1 MIPDNE
7 EESVLIVC
15 FFCERRLRI
24 PMTYSGRIRCPT
36 CSKEF
41 LVEGSNELKIDEVIP
56 TDEKNKQ
63 ALEKIEDSPEIEII
77 QNPVGG
83 FEFVIGLIIPPIPP
97 IIILILLFG
106 GINFSGGSPDIMG
119 LVYFICS
126 LICWPIIGF
135 SLAMSS
141 NIFVKNFRK
150 GAQFSAVISLIIV
163 GLIWLWFIGLI
174 SGGITN

>member
-1 MIPDNE
+1 MISNNE
-7 EESVLIVC
+7 EERVLIAC
-15 FFCERRLRI
+15 FFCERQLRI
-24 PMTYSGRIRCPT
+24 PVTYSGRIRCPT

-41 LVEGSNELKIDEVIP
+41 LVGDSNELKIDEVIP
-56 TDEKNKQ
+56 NDEKDKQ

-83 FEFVIGLIIPPIPP
+83 FEFVIGLLIPPIPP
-97 IIILILLFG
+97 IIILILLFS

-119 LVYFICS
+119 LVYFMCS
-126 LICWPIIGF
+126 LLCWPIIGF
-135 SLAMSS
+135 SLALSS

-150 GAQFSAVISLIIV
+150 GAQFSAVISMIIV
-163 GLIWLWFIGLI
+163 GLIWLWFLGLI

>member
-1 MIPDNE
+1 MISDNE
-7 EESVLIVC
+7 EESVLIAC
-15 FFCERRLRI
+15 FFCERQLRV

-97 IIILILLFG
+97 IIILILLFA

-119 LVYFICS
+119 LVYFMCS

>member
-1 MIPDNE
+1 MISDNK
-7 EESVLIVC
+7 EESVLIAC
-15 FFCERRLRI
+15 FFCERQLRV

-119 LVYFICS
+119 LVYFMCS

>member
-1 MIPDNE
+1 MISDDLE
-7 EESVLIVC
+7 EKVLIAC
-15 FFCERRLRI
+15 FFCERQLRI

-41 LVEGSNELKIDEVIP
+41 LIGGSNELKTDEVIP

-77 QNPVGG
+77 QNPVGS
-83 FEFVIGLIIPPIPP
+83 FEFVIGLIIPPTPP
-97 IIILILLFG
+97 IIILILIFS

-119 LVYFICS
+119 LVYFMCS
-126 LICWPIIGF
+126 LLCWPIIGF
-135 SLAMSS
+135 SLALSS

-150 GAQFSAVISLIIV
+150 GAQFSAVISLIIG
-163 GLIWLWFIGLI
+163 GLIWLWFLGLI

>member
-1 MIPDNE
+1 MISDNE
-7 EESVLIVC
+7 EESVLIAC
-15 FFCERRLRI
+15 FFCERQLRV

-119 LVYFICS
+119 LVYFMCS